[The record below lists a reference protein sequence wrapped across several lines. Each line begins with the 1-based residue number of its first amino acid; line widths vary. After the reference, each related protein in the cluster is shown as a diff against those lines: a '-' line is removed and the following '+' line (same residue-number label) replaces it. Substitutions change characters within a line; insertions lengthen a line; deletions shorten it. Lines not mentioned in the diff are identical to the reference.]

1 MGSSFSAIR
10 SGWPG
15 FTGSPPPARRRYACG
30 GPLRRRR
37 AGDKLLDASK
47 HNSNEIP
54 PPGPRNR
61 SIPPEP
67 PRCDFTAR
75 VRTAAN
81 YRQFAA
87 RTIPQ
92 SGRFLKTMDGDFP
105 EGYDRFRYR
114 WRWAVV
120 PKLTHQSAP
129 ARIGT
134 SDMSNVPTAAARVS
148 HPC

>member
-54 PPGPRNR
+54 PGPRNR

-67 PRCDFTAR
+67 PRCGFMAR

>member
-1 MGSSFSAIR
+1 MQDHPS
-10 SGWPG
+10 
-15 FTGSPPPARRRYACG
+15 PARRRYACG
-30 GPLRRRR
+30 GAELEISFWTLRNTILT
-37 AGDKLLDASK
+37 KS
-47 HNSNEIP
+47 P
-54 PPGPRNR
+54 PPGPPQQINP
-61 SIPPEP
+61 PPEP